1 MRLLFL
7 TNDKY
12 LYRKAELEL
21 SGKAQLSSD
30 ASIPFDLA
38 LVDLRTHSAE
48 GLHRAV
54 TVSAGDQESDL
65 KLPLRRGELLSV
77 IGGSG
82 GARLSLLPES
92 KSAVL
97 DGRTVKLT
105 SHEYSL
111 LSVLISGKG
120 EFISRERIASEV
132 WDDAGDGLINVY
144 VHYLR
149 EKLETVDEKIIIS
162 SRKLGYKINKAYLE
176 V

>member
-7 TNDKY
+7 TEDKY

-30 ASIPFDLA
+30 PSLPFDLA
-38 LVDLRTHSAE
+38 IVDIRTHSAE
-48 GLHRAV
+48 GLHCAV
-54 TVSAGDQESDL
+54 TVADGDKNSNL

-77 IGGSG
+77 IDGRG

-92 KSAVL
+92 KSAII

-120 EFISRERIASEV
+120 DFISRERIASEV

-162 SRKLGYKINKAYLE
+162 SRKLGYKINKVYLE